1 MKCVLSILFV
11 LMTLMAACSIGY
23 VINMKEKTD
32 YPEGRYLYA
41 SKCNSCHRLYD
52 PKSFSITKWDSI
64 LIKMKQKAKLT
75 DEQRELINNWIL
87 EKQSTKIDSLTTE

>member
-1 MKCVLSILFV
+1 MKCAISILFT
-11 LMTLMAACSIGY
+11 LITLMAACNVGY
-23 VINMKEKTD
+23 VVNMKENTD
-32 YPEGRYLYA
+32 YPEGRYLYV

-64 LIKMKQKAKLT
+64 IIKMKQKAKLS
-75 DEQRELINNWIL
+75 DEQRELIYNWIW